1 MYLKSL
7 NITSRKNKADYYYGY
22 KSIFYKVCPRYISD
36 QLKKAWSNYSDR
48 DFQNAEDLFQNILKV
63 TNNYSA
69 VIGYASC
76 LNELDKTNE
85 AINFLL
91 KNLKQFEGSSSYY
104 SIELRLGDLY
114 SVQKNYTKAD
124 SIYQNLI
131 IQNPTYAYLCVSKL
145 RVDLI
150 KDSLISQYLK
160 GNDFDKYNILK
171 EMNASQYDYNSI
183 PVLIDLAGSFKE
195 EYSIF
200 VKLFNNKI
208 NVDKFSSSYAMFK
221 LSNYMLNHLDFDNA
235 EQTASLALKFYSD
248 KNFET
253 TLQNNYSKII
263 WFKENA
269 EQVLKNTIIK

>member
-1 MYLKSL
+1 M
-7 NITSRKNKADYYYGY
+7 
-22 KSIFYKVCPRYISD
+22 
-36 QLKKAWSNYSDR
+36 
-48 DFQNAEDLFQNILKV
+48 
-63 TNNYSA
+63 
-69 VIGYASC
+69 
-76 LNELDKTNE
+76 
-85 AINFLL
+85 
-91 KNLKQFEGSSSYY
+91 
-104 SIELRLGDLY
+104 
-114 SVQKNYTKAD
+114 
-124 SIYQNLI
+124 I